1 MVAQSFNPSTGK
13 AEAGRFLMSALSIE
27 GVSGQPGLHR
37 ETLTQKPKP
46 KPDKQTNKQTKNRYF
61 NSKKGVTYYFKY
73 LYIF

>member
-13 AEAGRFLMSALSIE
+13 AEAGRFLFMSALSIE

-46 KPDKQTNKQTKNRYF
+46 KPDKQTNKQKIDGAKTIADLGPIVR
-61 NSKKGVTYYFKY
+61 SGHH
-73 LYIF
+73 